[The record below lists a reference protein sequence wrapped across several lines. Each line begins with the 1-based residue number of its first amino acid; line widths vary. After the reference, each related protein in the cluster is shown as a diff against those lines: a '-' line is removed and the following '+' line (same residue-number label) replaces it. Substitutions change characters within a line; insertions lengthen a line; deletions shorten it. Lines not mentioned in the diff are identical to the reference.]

1 MERNVP
7 YRLKSVQI
15 TDDQVSQ
22 CCRVWIDGM
31 IIRFDYTRRRKD
43 FCRVVTS
50 RMSTLDLPD
59 KVISRCILFYL
70 NRKDIHIKQLTI
82 NKMKWPVQRFFPK
95 NVVSLKIITARGMEN
110 SLRLLKNVH
119 FKRVIVDNQCDT
131 STIFEIPMIY
141 EAKYLMIDTV
151 DMINEALLDM
161 PLVSAAKINQ
171 KMNANSTFIDFV
183 QKLIDSENLC
193 IGLKYTATS
202 HDHNFVLRN
211 LKSELRVRINVR
223 KTNWKGR
230 NCLTIDMEGE
240 KELVISWYKTG
251 TVFFPKHHVTAQV
264 LNKGSSKNRASGVI
278 EHFVN
283 VYTSLRNN

>member
-1 MERNVP
+1 MP

-82 NKMKWPVQRFFPK
+82 NVSFACTHLLINFQNKLQKMKWPVQRFFPK

-131 STIFEIPMIY
+131 STIFEIPM
-141 EAKYLMIDTV
+141 V
-151 DMINEALLDM
+151 
-161 PLVSAAKINQ
+161 
-171 KMNANSTFIDFV
+171 
-183 QKLIDSENLC
+183 
-193 IGLKYTATS
+193 
-202 HDHNFVLRN
+202 
-211 LKSELRVRINVR
+211 
-223 KTNWKGR
+223 
-230 NCLTIDMEGE
+230 
-240 KELVISWYKTG
+240 
-251 TVFFPKHHVTAQV
+251 
-264 LNKGSSKNRASGVI
+264 
-278 EHFVN
+278 
-283 VYTSLRNN
+283 RNNGKQ